1 MAKGQSIEKLYFSLG
16 LDISE
21 LGTDFIAAEQTV
33 NQNLARLNRE
43 SNLVKLRMQL
53 ETSNLDP
60 VKDA

>member
-43 SNLVKLRMQL
+43 NNLIRMRMQL
-53 ETSNLDP
+53 ETSGLDP